1 MNFKNMATK
10 RPRIDPHRLR
20 TRMVERLKT
29 QGVDDEAVLDVM
41 GRVPRDLFVD
51 EALRARA
58 YELETLPLGRGQT
71 ISNPYTVARMT
82 SLLHVEPGMTVLE
95 IGTGS
100 GYQAAVLAA
109 LGCRVVTV
117 ERLPELYAKASAAFA
132 ELGLHMI
139 EAHLGDGTL
148 GHPQNAPYA
157 RIVVTAGGPE
167 IPAPLV
173 DQLDEGGIMVIPV
186 GSSGQQR
193 LKRVFRHHGALH
205 EQDCGP
211 AVFVDLVGSHGWQ
224 ETLRKGLQTS

>member
-1 MNFKNMATK
+1 MNATSA
-10 RPRIDPHRLR
+10 RPRVDPHRLR
-20 TRMVERLKT
+20 ARMVEKLRAL
-29 QGVDDEAVLDVM
+29 GVEDAAVLDVM

-58 YELETLPLGRGQT
+58 YDPDTLPIGRGQT
-71 ISNPYTVARMT
+71 ISSPYTVARMT
-82 SLLHVEPGMTVLE
+82 SLLSVEPGMTVLE

-109 LGCRVVTV
+109 LGCRIVTV
-117 ERLPELYAKASAAFA
+117 ERLPELHAKSSAAFE
-132 ELGLHMI
+132 ELGLAMI
-139 EAHLGDGTL
+139 EPHLGDGTL
-148 GHPQNAPYA
+148 GHPEKAPFP
-157 RIVVTAGGPE
+157 RIIVTAGGPE
-167 IPAPLV
+167 IPAPLI

-193 LKRVFRHHGALH
+193 LKRVFRHQGALY

-224 ETLRKGLQTS
+224 ESPRKGLARS